1 MPLSCS
7 SDSICSPVEWSG
19 REDEA
24 RSYYWTVAHLGERV
38 QLGGATEIQRLIAA
52 GLRAKAY
59 EHLLGPLWFSLNS
72 HFGGSNSAALR
83 NPLLA

>member
-38 QLGGATEIQRLIAA
+38 QLGGATEIQRIDC
-52 GLRAKAY
+52 R
-59 EHLLGPLWFSLNS
+59 
-72 HFGGSNSAALR
+72 R
-83 NPLLA
+83 LAS